1 MNIPTQTHSLSA
13 PNSIYQVGGS
23 LPPNAPTYVVR
34 EADRELYAQLKAGE
48 FCYVFNSR
56 QMGKSSLK
64 VRTLQKLVS
73 EGVLCAAIDLTVLG
87 SEAVTPEQWYG
98 GFIRTLV
105 KNFPGLS
112 RSFKLLPWL
121 RDRQGILAP
130 NQWLTQLLEEVI
142 FPAYTEE
149 IVIFVDEIDQSL
161 NLYWK
166 DDFFA
171 WIRACY
177 NQRAENADYQRLTF
191 CLLGV
196 TTPSDLIN
204 DKTKT
209 PFNIGKSIELTG
221 FTLAEA
227 QPLAQGFAGQV
238 PNPQQVLQ
246 EILNWTGGQPFMT
259 QKLCFLVEQKTNGK
273 KPNVDQLVEKFILE
287 QWETQDEP
295 EHIKTIRDRL
305 LLNPHRAGRLLGL
318 YQKILQQNQDDVN
331 GKSELIYYDNNPD
344 ITELR
349 LTGLVIKQGNQVR
362 VYNKIYQAVF
372 HEQWISQELE
382 KLRPYAEA
390 IAAWEASH
398 RQDRSRLLR
407 GQALQDALSWA
418 ENKSLSDRDYQF
430 LNASQEAEFT
440 EEKQANKILT
450 VAKKKA
456 ERVIGIGL
464 LGLGLISLSAIVIVT
479 KAISEK
485 NEAKIH
491 EIQARNSASEAYQR
505 SNNQLDALVDS
516 IRAAKTMQSL
526 KASPELQQQTL
537 NNLEQPLAKLQEIN
551 RLDSHQGW
559 VWEVS
564 FGSDGN
570 MLLTAS
576 DDGEAIVWSRAGQKL
591 ATLKHP
597 DRLYG
602 ATFSPDNL
610 MIATASKDGK
620 VRLWTTDGELLRTY
634 QGHSKS
640 VFAVTFSPDGRF
652 LASAGADNLINIWPV
667 NLSSRNDK
675 SGVEIVPQQILTGHQ
690 KEVTNLNFSPD
701 GSWLVS
707 ASYDDTIKLWK
718 VNQNN
723 DKIELFK
730 TVKAHEDGVTSAIF
744 IQAGQAMIASVG
756 GDGNLKFWNLDG
768 QLLKPPI
775 RAHFDVIN
783 RVAFSHGKLPVLAT
797 ASRDKTVKFWNL
809 DGDLLNTLSGHKES
823 VLTLSFSPDGKNLA
837 TGSSD
842 RTVKLWQPD
851 IRLLKTFKN
860 PARVTYSVSFNP
872 RGDILAV
879 SSRQPTVQLINFNLE
894 KLETLTG
901 HQDLIN
907 SIRFSPDGE
916 TIVTG
921 SKDKTIKLWN
931 LNGKLLKTLVGHQD
945 SVSAVRFSPDGQS
958 IASVSWDRTLKLWD
972 LDGNLRQNVIAHD
985 DWIYGLNFSPDG
997 QIIATASKDKTVKLW
1012 NLKGEL
1018 LATLTGHI
1026 QDVNSVAFS
1035 PDGQTI
1041 ATASDDTT
1049 VKLWRLDGTL
1059 IHTLEGHSNKVL
1071 SVEFSRDGQII
1082 ASASDDKTIKLWQL
1096 CGRLLKTLEGHDNR
1110 IWELSFHPTEPIL
1123 ASGSWDQTVKFWTLE
1138 DLPIDAPANSSG
1150 TSDLNQL
1157 LNIAC
1162 TRLNDYLINSLHDPI
1177 CQNVSEN

>member
-34 EADRELYAQLKAGE
+34 KADRELYAQLKAGE

-87 SEAVTPEQWYG
+87 SEAVTAEQWYG

-305 LLNPHRAGRLLGL
+305 LVNPHRSGRLLGL

-331 GKSELIYYDNNPD
+331 GKSEPISYENNPD

-516 IRAAKTMQSL
+516 IRAAKTIQSL
-526 KASPELQQQTL
+526 KTYPELQQQTL

-564 FGSDGN
+564 FSSDGN

-602 ATFSPDNL
+602 ASFSPDNL

-652 LASAGADNLINIWPV
+652 LASGGADNLINIWPV
-667 NLSSRNDK
+667 NLSSRDDK
-675 SGVEIVPQQILTGHQ
+675 SGVAVPQQILTGHQ

-701 GSWLVS
+701 GSLLVS

-718 VNQNN
+718 INPNN

-730 TVKAHEDGVTSAIF
+730 TVKAHEDGVTGAIF
-744 IQAGQAMIASVG
+744 IQEGQEIASVG
-756 GDGNLKFWNLDG
+756 GDGNLKFWNLNG

-783 RVAFSHGKLPVLAT
+783 RVAFSRGKLPVLAT
-797 ASRDKTVKFWNL
+797 ASQDKTVKFWNL

-860 PARVTYSVSFNP
+860 PDRVTYSVSFNP

-894 KLETLTG
+894 KLQTLTG

-916 TIVTG
+916 TIATG

-945 SVSAVRFSPDGQS
+945 SVSAVRFSPDGQI

-972 LDGNLRQNVIAHD
+972 LDGKLRQNVIAHD
-985 DWIYGLNFSPDG
+985 EWIYGLNFSPDG

-1026 QDVNSVAFS
+1026 HDVNSVAFS

-1059 IHTLEGHSNKVL
+1059 IHTLEGHTNKVL
-1071 SVEFSRDGQII
+1071 SVDFSRDGKII
-1082 ASASDDKTIKLWQL
+1082 ASASDDKTIKLWQPY
-1096 CGRLLKTLEGHDNR
+1096 GRLLKTLEGHDNR

>member
-1 MNIPTQTHSLSA
+1 MDIPTQTHSFYS

-34 EADRELYAQLKAGE
+34 KADRDLYEQLKAGQ

-64 VRTLQKLVS
+64 VKTLQKLAA
-73 EGVLCAAIDLTVLG
+73 EDVLCAAIDLTVLG

-121 RDRQGILAP
+121 RDREGILAP

-142 FPAYTEE
+142 FPTYPGK

-161 NLYWK
+161 NLSWK

-177 NQRAENADYQRLTF
+177 NQRAENADYQRLAF

-196 TTPSDLIN
+196 TTPSELIN
-204 DKTKT
+204 DKRKT

-227 QPLAQGFAGQV
+227 QPLAQGFTGQV
-238 PNPQQVLQ
+238 QNPQEVLQ

-259 QKLCFLVEQKTNGK
+259 QKLCFLLEQKTSSK
-273 KPNVDQLVEKFILE
+273 SPNVDQLVQKFILD

-295 EHIKTIRDRL
+295 EHLKTIRDRL
-305 LLNPHRAGRLLGL
+305 LVNPQRSGRLLGL

-331 GKSELIYYDNNPD
+331 GKSKAISYENNPD

-349 LTGLVIKQGNQVR
+349 LTGLVIKQGNR
-362 VYNKIYQAVF
+362 VTVSNKIYAAIFNEKWVA
-372 HEQWISQELE
+372 EELG

-390 IAAWEASH
+390 IAAWEASN
-398 RQDRSRLLR
+398 RQDKSRLLR

-418 ENKSLSDRDYQF
+418 EHKSLSDRDYQF

-450 VAKKKA
+450 AAKKKA
-456 ERVIGIGL
+456 ERMIGIGL
-464 LGLGLISLSAIVIVT
+464 LGLGLISLSAILIVT

-526 KASPELQQQTL
+526 KTPPELQRQTL
-537 NNLEQPLAKLQEIN
+537 NNLVQPLAKLQEIN

-564 FGSDGN
+564 FSSDGN

-591 ATLKHP
+591 FTLKHP

-602 ATFSPDNL
+602 ATFSPDNR

-620 VRLWTTDGELLRTY
+620 VRLWTTDGKLLRTY

-652 LASAGADNLINIWPV
+652 LVSGGADNLINIWLV
-667 NLSSRNDK
+667 NSVSRDNE
-675 SGVEIVPQQILTGHQ
+675 SRVEVPHQILNGHQ

-701 GSWLVS
+701 GKMLVS
-707 ASYDDTIKLWK
+707 ASYDDTLKIWK
-718 VNQNN
+718 INQKN
-723 DKIELFK
+723 DKIELVK
-730 TVKAHEDGVTSAIF
+730 TVKAHEDGVAGAIF
-744 IQAGQAMIASVG
+744 IQDGQEIASVG
-756 GDGNLKFWNLDG
+756 GDGNLKFWNLNG

-783 RVAFSHGKLPVLAT
+783 RVAFSRGKLPVLAT
-797 ASRDKTVKFWNL
+797 ASQDKTVKFWNL

-823 VLTLSFSPDGKNLA
+823 VLTLSFSPDGKNMA

-860 PARVTYSVSFNP
+860 PERVTYSISFHA

-894 KLETLTG
+894 KLQTLTG
-901 HQDLIN
+901 HTALVN
-907 SIRFSPDGE
+907 SVRFSPDGE
-916 TIVTG
+916 TIATG
-921 SKDKTIKLWN
+921 SKDKTIKLWK
-931 LNGKLLKTLVGHQD
+931 LNGELLKTLVGHQD
-945 SVSAVRFSPDGQS
+945 SVSAVRFSPDGQI

-972 LDGNLRQNVIAHD
+972 LDGKLLQNIIAHD
-985 DWIYGLNFSPDG
+985 EWIYGLNFSPDG

-1018 LATLTGHI
+1018 LTTLKGHTH
-1026 QDVNSVAFS
+1026 DVNSVAFS

-1049 VKLWRLDGTL
+1049 IKLWRLDGTL
-1059 IHTLEGHSNKVL
+1059 INTLEGHNNKVL
-1071 SVEFSRDGQII
+1071 SVDFSRDGQII
-1082 ASASDDKTIKLWQL
+1082 ASASDDKTIKLWQPN
-1096 CGRLLKTLEGHDNR
+1096 GRLLKTLEGHDNR
-1110 IWELSFHPTEPIL
+1110 IWELSFHPTEPLL

-1138 DLPIDAPANSSG
+1138 DLPVDAPANYSG
-1150 TSDLNQL
+1150 NSDLNEL
-1157 LNIAC
+1157 FNIAC
-1162 TRLNDYLINSLHDPI
+1162 DRLNDYLINSLQDPI
-1177 CQNVSEN
+1177 CQNLSEN

>member
-1 MNIPTQTHSLSA
+1 MNIPTQTHSLSS

-23 LPPNAPTYVVR
+23 LPPNAPTYVAR
-34 EADRELYAQLKAGE
+34 KADRDLYEQLKAGQ

-64 VRTLQKLVS
+64 VKTLQKLVA
-73 EGVLCAAIDLTVLG
+73 EDVLCAAIDLTVLG

-121 RDRQGILAP
+121 RDREGILAP

-142 FPAYTEE
+142 FPTYPGK

-161 NLYWK
+161 NLSWK

-196 TTPSDLIN
+196 TTPSELIN

-227 QPLAQGFAGQV
+227 QPLAQGFTGQV
-238 PNPQQVLQ
+238 QNPQQVLQ

-259 QKLCFLVEQKTNGK
+259 QKLCFLLEQKTNGK
-273 KPNVDQLVEKFILE
+273 QPNVDQLVQKFILD

-305 LLNPHRAGRLLGL
+305 LVNPHRSGRLLGL
-318 YQKILQQNQDDVN
+318 YQQILQQNNDNVK
-331 GKSELIYYDNNPD
+331 GKSEPISYENNPD

-372 HEQWISQELE
+372 HENWIAQELG

-390 IAAWEASH
+390 IAAWEASN
-398 RQDRSRLLR
+398 RQDKSRLLR

-418 ENKSLSDRDYQF
+418 ENQSLSDRDYQF

-450 VAKKKA
+450 AAKKKA
-456 ERVIGIGL
+456 ERMIGIGL
-464 LGLGLISLSAIVIVT
+464 LGLGLISASAIFIVT
-479 KAISEK
+479 KAIAEK

-505 SNNQLDALVDS
+505 SDNQLDALVDS

-526 KASPELQQQTL
+526 KTSPELQQQTL
-537 NNLEQPLAKLQEIN
+537 KNLEQPLAKLQEIN

-564 FGSDGN
+564 FSSDGN

-602 ATFSPDNL
+602 ATFSPDNR
-610 MIATASKDGK
+610 MIATASKDGR
-620 VRLWTTDGELLRTY
+620 VRLWTTDGKLLRTY

-652 LASAGADNLINIWPV
+652 LASGGADRLINIRSV
-667 NLSSRNDK
+667 NLGSKDDK
-675 SGVEIVPQQILTGHQ
+675 SGVEVPHQILTGHQ

-701 GSWLVS
+701 GSLLVS
-707 ASYDDTIKLWK
+707 ASYDDTIKIWK
-718 VNQNN
+718 INQNN
-723 DKIELFK
+723 DKIELVK
-730 TVKAHEDGVTSAIF
+730 TVKAHEDGVTGAIF
-744 IQAGQAMIASVG
+744 IPESQEIVSVG
-756 GDGNLKFWNLDG
+756 GDGNLKFWNLNG

-783 RVAFSHGKLPVLAT
+783 RVAFYRGKLPVLAT
-797 ASRDKTVKFWNL
+797 ASQDKTVKFWNL
-809 DGDLLNTLSGHKES
+809 DGDLLNILSGHKES

-860 PARVTYSVSFNP
+860 PDRVTYSVSFNP

-894 KLETLTG
+894 KLQTLKG

-907 SIRFSPDGE
+907 STRFSPDGE
-916 TIVTG
+916 TIATG

-931 LNGKLLKTLVGHQD
+931 LNGELLKTLVGHQD
-945 SVSAVRFSPDGQS
+945 SVSAVRFSPDGQI
-958 IASVSWDRTLKLWD
+958 IASASWDRTLKLWD
-972 LDGNLRQNVIAHD
+972 LDGKLLQNIIAHD
-985 DWIYGLNFSPDG
+985 EWIYGLNFSPDG

-1026 QDVNSVAFS
+1026 HDVNSVAFS

-1071 SVEFSRDGQII
+1071 SVNFSRDGQII
-1082 ASASDDKTIKLWQL
+1082 ASASDDKTIKLWQPN
-1096 CGRLLKTLEGHDNR
+1096 GRLLKTLEGHDNR

-1138 DLPIDAPANSSG
+1138 DLPIDDPGNSSVD
-1150 TSDLNQL
+1150 SDLNQL
-1157 LNIAC
+1157 FNIAC
-1162 TRLNDYLINSLHDPI
+1162 DRLNDYLINSLHDPI

>member
-34 EADRELYAQLKAGE
+34 KADQDLYQQLKAGQ

-87 SEAVTPEQWYG
+87 SEAVTSEQWYG

-121 RDRQGILAP
+121 RDREGILAP

-142 FPAYTEE
+142 FPAYHEK
-149 IVIFVDEIDQSL
+149 IVIFVDEIDRSL
-161 NLYWK
+161 NLSWK

-177 NQRAENADYQRLTF
+177 NQRAESPDYQRLTF

-196 TTPSDLIN
+196 TTPSELIN

-221 FTLAEA
+221 FTLEEA
-227 QPLAQGFAGQV
+227 QPLAQGFTGQL
-238 PNPQQVLQ
+238 PNPQQVLT
-246 EILNWTGGQPFMT
+246 EILQWTGGQPFMT
-259 QKLCFLVEQKTNGK
+259 QKLCFLLEQKTNGK
-273 KPNVDQLVEKFILE
+273 QPNVDQLVQKFILN

-305 LLNPHRAGRLLGL
+305 LVNPHRSGRLLGL

-331 GKSELIYYDNNPD
+331 GKFEQISYENNPD

-372 HEQWISQELE
+372 HEQWISQELG

-390 IAAWEASH
+390 IASWEASH

-418 ENKSLSDRDYQF
+418 EHKSLSDRDYQF

-456 ERVIGIGL
+456 ERMIGIGL
-464 LGLGLISLSAIVIVT
+464 LGLGLISLSAIFIVT

-516 IRAAKTMQSL
+516 IRAAKAMQNLNTSG
-526 KASPELQQQTL
+526 ELQQQTL

-564 FGSDGN
+564 FSSDGN

-576 DDGEAIVWSRAGQKL
+576 DDGEAIVWSRAGEKL

-602 ATFSPDNL
+602 ASFSPDHL

-620 VRLWTTDGELLRTY
+620 VRLWTTHGKLLRTY
-634 QGHSKS
+634 QGHTKS

-652 LASAGADNLINIWPV
+652 LASGGADNIINIWSV
-667 NLSSRNDK
+667 NLVSRDDK
-675 SGVEIVPQQILTGHQ
+675 SRVEFPQQILTGHQ

-701 GSWLVS
+701 SSLLVS
-707 ASYDDTIKLWK
+707 ASYDDSIKLWK
-718 VNQNN
+718 INQTN

-730 TVKAHEDGVTSAIF
+730 TVKAHEDGVTGAIF
-744 IQAGQAMIASVG
+744 IQEGQEIASVG
-756 GDGNLKFWNLDG
+756 GDGKLKFWNLNG
-768 QLLKPPI
+768 ELIKPPI

-783 RVAFSHGKLPVLAT
+783 RVAFYRGKLPVLAT
-797 ASRDKTVKFWNL
+797 ASQDKTVKFWNL
-809 DGDLLNTLSGHKES
+809 EGDLLNTLSGHKES
-823 VLTLSFSPDGKNLA
+823 VLTLSFSPDGKNMA

-851 IRLLKTFKN
+851 IRLLKSFKN
-860 PARVTYSVSFNP
+860 PDRVTYSVSFNP

-894 KLETLTG
+894 KLQTLTG
-901 HQDLIN
+901 HTALIN

-916 TIVTG
+916 TIATG

-931 LNGKLLKTLVGHQD
+931 LNGELLKTLVGHQD
-945 SVSAVRFSPDGQS
+945 SVSAVRFSPDGQ
-958 IASVSWDRTLKLWD
+958 ILASVSWDRTLKLWD
-972 LDGNLRQNVIAHD
+972 LDGKLRQNVIAHD
-985 DWIYGLNFSPDG
+985 EWIYGLNFSPDG

-1026 QDVNSVAFS
+1026 HDVNSVAFS

-1059 IHTLEGHSNKVL
+1059 IYTLEGHNNKVL
-1071 SVEFSRDGQII
+1071 SVDFSRDGQII
-1082 ASASDDKTIKLWQL
+1082 ATASDDKTIKLWQPN
-1096 CGRLLKTLEGHDNR
+1096 GRLLKTLEGHENR

-1138 DLPIDAPANSSG
+1138 DLPIDDPANSSG
-1150 TSDLNQL
+1150 NSDLNQL
-1157 LNIAC
+1157 FNIAC
-1162 TRLNDYLINSLHDPI
+1162 DRLNDYLSNSLHDPI
-1177 CQNVSEN
+1177 CQ